1 MTNFVRSVV
10 HSRGAV
16 RVGLRGAGRTEPEPR
31 RAPHICVCRQRPRRE
46 TQFIDPMPE
55 DDAPTPTN
63 TPILSL
69 PVSSSKKLADKISAD
84 WQWLS
89 GAYTNTFSGSEKAF
103 HDNVV
108 KTRSRVQAV
117 VASVSDVR
125 TATEASVTQLTS
137 VRTRRNTIRPAPAPN
152 VLGRPN
158 LSTATRPHTPSTTRP
173 ALVHPS
179 C

>member
-1 MTNFVRSVV
+1 
-10 HSRGAV
+10 
-16 RVGLRGAGRTEPEPR
+16 
-31 RAPHICVCRQRPRRE
+31 
-46 TQFIDPMPE
+46 MPE

-137 VRTRRNTIRPAPAPN
+137 VRTRRNIIRPAPAPN
-152 VLGRPN
+152 VLGHPN
-158 LSTATRPHTPSTTRP
+158 LSTATHPHTPSTTRP